1 MFLRKR
7 NNEMKIYRYEELLE
21 KLKPDSIDPKT
32 LKVLK
37 QNLVIRLKECKEYI
51 LSNIFIE
58 KNVVYFSS
66 FNRLNIRVMLRQ
78 LNNEFS
84 EEFIE
89 TYKVKELLEYIDS
102 LMVEP
107 KTNIKSKIRDKF
119 YSYFNLL
126 S

>member
-1 MFLRKR
+1 
-7 NNEMKIYRYEELLE
+7 
-21 KLKPDSIDPKT
+21 
-32 LKVLK
+32 
-37 QNLVIRLKECKEYI
+37 
-51 LSNIFIE
+51 
-58 KNVVYFSS
+58 
-66 FNRLNIRVMLRQ
+66 LRQ

>member
-1 MFLRKR
+1 
-7 NNEMKIYRYEELLE
+7 MKIYRYEELLE

-37 QNLVIRLKECKEYI
+37 QNLVIRLKEYKEYI

-89 TYKVKELLEYIDS
+89 NYKVKDLLEYIDE
-102 LMVEP
+102 LMKEP